1 MAEGN
6 NNIPQARECPKDC
19 RRCSMPQQIY
29 CTTSLMFNSYEV
41 MGKVLERLQH
51 IEENLRVMQ
60 GAGSDLVNP
69 QTDKLEYQ
77 PQSASGGEN
86 RLPT

>member
-1 MAEGN
+1 
-6 NNIPQARECPKDC
+6 
-19 RRCSMPQQIY
+19 
-29 CTTSLMFNSYEV
+29 MFNSYEV